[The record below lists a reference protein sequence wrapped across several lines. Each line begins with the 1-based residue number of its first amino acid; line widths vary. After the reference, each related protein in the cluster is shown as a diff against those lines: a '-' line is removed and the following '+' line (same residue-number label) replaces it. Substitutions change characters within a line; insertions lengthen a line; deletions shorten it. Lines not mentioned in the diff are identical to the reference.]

1 MSKIE
6 CTQGMSKPEIIKHI
20 FKKILFFIF
29 FFMRREMKKGPEK
42 HNEK

>member
-1 MSKIE
+1 MSKFE

-29 FFMRREMKKGPEK
+29 FFMRRKMKKGSETNNDK
-42 HNEK
+42 